1 MRSLIGIFFLSIAS
15 LALPSVGFADC
26 TIDSNGPADAPEI
39 RLSQLGLQT
48 GASSKAVFSS
58 ATQTPTSWSLYNSER
73 ELVTSGRTFVF
84 GESVA
89 SGSHVHQIELP
100 DNLPAGENFT
110 VESCGAQSRP
120 FAISERPYSKLAE
133 DSLSYFFQ
141 NRSGIEIA
149 GRYVP
154 EPQFA
159 RDAGHISETLT
170 CFAGED
176 MRGTN
181 WPGCDHVLD
190 VTGGWYD
197 AGDFGKYAV
206 NGGISTWMLLNAYE
220 RLDALQK
227 TKSWP
232 DNRVPMPEND
242 NGISEILDEA
252 RWQIEFL
259 LSLQIPQG
267 VRMSVPIGAQTEKEG
282 APLDLTEV
290 DVSGMAHHKVH
301 AAKWPG
307 LPLLPSDA
315 DQTRYLYP
323 PSTAATLN
331 VSAVAAQCA
340 RIWREIDPVFANR
353 CLIAAISTYNAARRN
368 PEIFARRN
376 FDGGGPYNDLDLTD
390 EFGWAAAELYATTG
404 QTEYITSLARTPGA
418 YWLARNGESALG
430 DISWNS
436 VDQLPVA
443 TMLTASQYVSDN
455 DRARA
460 ATILINIADGY
471 LDDAA
476 QDGYGLPFP
485 PTRYG
490 WGSNGDVAS
499 RSIALGYAYDVTG
512 DSKYREALISIMDYL
527 TGRNPLDQSYVAGH
541 GQRAVRKVHH
551 RFWAEGANPDWPP
564 AAPGALSGGPNAGY
578 APDEHQ
584 KANLGDCAPMT
595 CWADDHTAFA
605 LNEVAINWNAA
616 LFWLASYL
624 DTTPP
629 AQPNSTT
636 TE

>member
-1 MRSLIGIFFLSIAS
+1 M
-15 LALPSVGFADC
+15 
-26 TIDSNGPADAPEI
+26 PE
-39 RLSQLGLQT
+39 G
-48 GASSKAVFSS
+48 
-58 ATQTPTSWSLYNSER
+58 TSYTL
-73 ELVTSGRTFVF
+73 
-84 GESVA
+84 
-89 SGSHVHQIELP
+89 
-100 DNLPAGENFT
+100 
-110 VESCGAQSRP
+110 ESCGGESRA
-120 FAISERPYSKLAE
+120 FAISEQPFAALAE
-133 DSLSYFFQ
+133 DSLSYFYQ
-141 NRSGIEIA
+141 NRSGIDIEED
-149 GRYVP
+149 YVP
-154 EPQFA
+154 ESKFA
-159 RDAGHISETLT
+159 RPAGHVSERLT
-170 CFAGED
+170 CFSGED
-176 MRGTN
+176 MLGTQ

-220 RLDALQK
+220 RLQSRQNTDA
-227 TKSWP
+227 WP
-232 DNRVPMPEND
+232 DGRVPMPENG
-242 NGISEILDEA
+242 NGLSEILDEA
-252 RWQIEFL
+252 RWQVEFL

-267 VRMSVPIGAQTEKEG
+267 SRMSVPIGAQTENED
-282 APLDLTEV
+282 APLELTEI
-290 DVSGMAHHKVH
+290 DVSGMVHHKVH

-353 CLIAAISTYNAARRN
+353 CLVSAVSTYNAAQRN

-376 FDGGGPYNDLDLTD
+376 FDGGGPYNDLDLSD
-390 EFGWAAAELYATTG
+390 EFGWAATELYATTS
-404 QTEYITSLARTPGA
+404 QADFVTSLSKTPGA
-418 YWLARNGESALG
+418 YWLARNGASSLG

-436 VDQLPVA
+436 VDQLPI
-443 TMLTASQYVSDN
+443 ASLLSANGYVSDN
-455 DRARA
+455 DRDRA
-460 ATILINIADGY
+460 ERILIEIADRY
-471 LDDAA
+471 LEDAA
-476 QDGYGLPFP
+476 NDGYGLPYP
-485 PTRYG
+485 STAYG
-490 WGSNGDVAS
+490 WGSNGGIAS
-499 RSIALGYAYDVTG
+499 RAIALGYAYDATG
-512 DSKYREALISIMDYL
+512 DDKYRHALIAIIDYL

-551 RFWAEGANPDWPP
+551 RFWAEGADPSWPP

-584 KANLGDCAPMT
+584 KAVLGDCAPMT

-629 AQPNSTT
+629 TQSNLTSND
-636 TE
+636 